1 MISSPAE
8 GKQDPPFEKP
18 IFKKHIDK
26 SVRMGPSHGIHSM
39 RSPQKNYFIYIF
51 KVAVHD

>member
-8 GKQDPPFEKP
+8 GKQDLPFEKP

-39 RSPQKNYFIYIF
+39 RSPQKKLFYIYF
-51 KVAVHD
+51 